1 MVLTIGFSRDA
12 RETPVVATVLAIR
25 DRPPEVLT
33 SVARDDMV
41 DLAAGATSSTGE
53 RRALWKVN
61 VRYGQRNAF
70 IVSHKTD
77 AYDTLAHRVSLPFE
91 GSVRH
96 TWPR

>member
-1 MVLTIGFSRDA
+1 MIGFARDA

-25 DRPPEVLT
+25 DKPPGVLT
-33 SVARDDMV
+33 SAARDDMV

-70 IVSHKTD
+70 IVSRETN
-77 AYDTLAHRVSLPFE
+77 AYNTFGSPSFATL
-91 GSVRH
+91 
-96 TWPR
+96 